1 MSSDA
6 ARRPQPG
13 GFTII
18 EVLIALVILAVG
30 LLALEAM
37 GIGAARLVRRAE
49 LQSEFTTRATA
60 QLEQTVG
67 LIRAGGNPGANQ
79 VTAIPGGSMQTQ
91 TAVAGAVPGRLW
103 TVTVTVTPTASNV
116 MAATDRI
123 QLTTNV
129 YSQ

>member
-1 MSSDA
+1 VSSDA
-6 ARRPQPG
+6 ARRPQG

-49 LQSEFTTRATA
+49 LQSEFTTAATA

-67 LIRAGGNPGANQ
+67 LIRADGNPAANQ
-79 VTAIPGGSMQTQ
+79 VTAIPGGSMRTQ
-91 TAVAGAVPGRLW
+91 TAAAGVAPGQLW

-116 MAATDRI
+116 MAASDSIR
-123 QLTTNV
+123 LSTNV
-129 YSQ
+129 YQ

>member
-6 ARRPQPG
+6 ARRPQG

-67 LIRAGGNPGANQ
+67 QIRAAGAAPANQ
-79 VTAIPGGSMQTQ
+79 VAAVPGGSMRTQ
-91 TAVAGAVPGRLW
+91 TSATGVAPGRLW

-116 MAATDRI
+116 MAASDSIR
-123 QLTTNV
+123 LSTNV
-129 YSQ
+129 YQ